1 MSAVFWLKFSKF
13 CHPFSLSLTEFNFQ
27 RCISEPVRQEQEART
42 RLREFTVLS
51 LQLFPPLLPV
61 MELITNTVTDILSS
75 LPEGYLPKWLLFT
88 SALGIFN
95 SIQNFCT
102 DKLTK
107 RVYANKPVEGL
118 PH

>member
-27 RCISEPVRQEQEART
+27 EART
-42 RLREFTVLS
+42 RWREFTVLS